1 MMHPLLAVLLAAAEG
16 TYPPIDGGVTMHRAL
31 ENDQAAVVSF
41 TGHAHIAS
49 WATYEDLASLG
60 PDGFGRAS
68 HPSVLLRLARG
79 GTVGTHD
86 VTLVSRGTGDGRLPA
101 RSDLD
106 DHPRVRHARS
116 IRSNVAV
123 YGDEHGLVT
132 VAIGLA
138 GRTEVGVEAFDPLA
152 SKGHGRRLI
161 RESLGMVE
169 HGAPVFAAVSPGN
182 ARSLRAFLACGF
194 SPVASEVII
203 TAGKDSETGHRPH
216 ESQ

>member
-1 MMHPLLAVLLAAAEG
+1 MHPLLAVLLDAAAG
-16 TYPPIDGGVTMHRAL
+16 IYPPVDGGVTMHRPL
-31 ENDQAAVVSF
+31 DNGQAAVVSF

-49 WATYEDLASLG
+49 WAAYEDLKSLD

-68 HPSVLLRLARG
+68 HPSVLLALARG

-86 VTLVSRGTGDGRLPA
+86 LTMVSHGTGNGTLPRRL
-101 RSDLD
+101 DLE
-106 DHPRVRHARS
+106 DHHRVRHARS

-132 VAIGLA
+132 VSTGLA
-138 GRTEVGVEAFDPLA
+138 GRTEVGVETFDPGA
-152 SKGHGRRLI
+152 ADGHGRRLI
-161 RESLGMVE
+161 EESLGLVE
-169 HGAPVFAAVSPGN
+169 PGIPVFAAVSPGN

-203 TAGKDSETGHRPH
+203 APGEARRPGRVSP
-216 ESQ
+216 ENQ